1 MDRRDLGEPAERP
14 ASASSSQFEEFTGH
28 LSEDFHFHLYFS
40 ADTRESALAIRER
53 LKAVT
58 DFEYDLPPV
67 REVPVG
73 PHRWPLW
80 SLWVD
85 RANFAAA
92 TLWMMHHHGEHSVLV
107 HPNIDDGLLDHTA
120 HAMWLGRP
128 QPLNLDAFREEQ
140 SHGATG

>member
-1 MDRRDLGEPAERP
+1 MDRRDLDEPAERP
-14 ASASSSQFEEFTGH
+14 ASASSSQFEEFTGR

-40 ADTRESALAIRER
+40 ADTRESAMAIRER